1 MAAVAIL
8 TKFGRVATV
17 MTDQT
22 PQKLDCQAQIPPELG
37 GERVDKAAA
46 LLLPEFSRAE
56 LTRWIGEGA
65 LTLDG
70 GVVKPKYKVFGGELL
85 ELKGQRQAREDWQ
98 SAEAMNL
105 DILFEDED
113 LLVINKP
120 AGLVVHPGAGNSDG
134 TLVNGL
140 LHHRPQ
146 LQELPRAGVVHRLD
160 KETSGIMVVAG
171 SPSAYRRL
179 VEAISA
185 RQVRRRYVAV
195 CEGVMVSG
203 QDIDRPIGR
212 DPKQRT
218 RQVVR
223 EDGKSA
229 QSLVRVRAR
238 YRAHSAVDV
247 TLGSGRTH
255 QIRVHMQ
262 SIGHPLVGDTK
273 YGCRRILPRGA
284 DADTVTTLQQ
294 FPRQALHAFKLDF
307 AHPTSEH
314 ALHFAAPIPEDLG
327 MLMQTLAEDAQ

>member
-1 MAAVAIL
+1 
-8 TKFGRVATV
+8 

-22 PQKLDCQAQIPPELG
+22 PQKLDCQAQIPPKLG

-85 ELKGQRQAREDWQ
+85 ELKCQRQAREDWQ

-179 VEAISA
+179 VEAISV

>member
-85 ELKGQRQAREDWQ
+85 ELKCQRQAREDWQ

-179 VEAISA
+179 VEAISV

>member
-1 MAAVAIL
+1 
-8 TKFGRVATV
+8 
-17 MTDQT
+17 MTDQA
-22 PQKLDCQAQIPPELG
+22 PQNLDCQAQIPVDLG

-46 LLLPEFSRAE
+46 LLLREFSRAE
-56 LTRWIGEGA
+56 LARWIGAGA

-70 GVVKPKYKVFGGELL
+70 AVVKPKYKVLGGELL

-120 AGLVVHPGAGNSDG
+120 AGLVVHPGAGNADG

-146 LQELPRAGVVHRLD
+146 LQALPRAGVVHRLD
-160 KETSGIMVVAG
+160 KETSGIMVVAA
-171 SPSAYRRL
+171 SPGAYRRL

-223 EDGKSA
+223 GDGKSA
-229 QSLVRVRAR
+229 LSLVRVRAR

-284 DADTVTTLQQ
+284 STDTVTTLQQ
-294 FPRQALHAFKLDF
+294 FPRQALHAVKLDF
-307 AHPTSEH
+307 AHPNSEQD
-314 ALHFAAPIPEDLG
+314 LHFAAPIPEDLG
-327 MLMQTLAEDAQ
+327 SLMQALAEDAQ

>member
-85 ELKGQRQAREDWQ
+85 ELKCQRQAREDWQ

-327 MLMQTLAEDAQ
+327 MLMQILAEDAQ

>member
-1 MAAVAIL
+1 
-8 TKFGRVATV
+8 

-22 PQKLDCQAQIPPELG
+22 PQKLDCQAKIPVDLG
-37 GERVDKAAA
+37 GERVDKVAA
-46 LLLPEFSRAE
+46 LLFPEFSRAE

-65 LTLDG
+65 LTLNGDL
-70 GVVKPKYKVFGGELL
+70 VKPKYKVFGGELL
-85 ELKGQRQAREDWQ
+85 ELQAERQTREDWQ
-98 SAEAMNL
+98 TAESMDL

-120 AGLVVHPGAGNSDG
+120 AGLVVHPGAGNADG

-160 KETSGIMVVAG
+160 KETSGLMVVAG
-171 SPSAYRRL
+171 SSGAYQRL
-179 VEAISA
+179 VEAISQ
-185 RQVRRRYVAV
+185 RQVRRRYLAV

-203 QDIDRPIGR
+203 QDVDRPIGR

-218 RQVVR
+218 RQVIR

-229 QSLVRVRAR
+229 LSLVRVRSR
-238 YRAHSAVDV
+238 YRVHSAVNV

-262 SIGHPLVGDTK
+262 SIGHPLVGDAK

-284 DADTVTTLQQ
+284 SADTVTTLQQ
-294 FPRQALHAFKLDF
+294 FPRQALHAIKLDF
-307 AHPTSEH
+307 AHPVSKKD
-314 ALHFAAPIPEDLG
+314 LHFTAPIPQDLG
-327 MLMQTLAEDAQ
+327 QLMQCLEADANE

>member
-1 MAAVAIL
+1 
-8 TKFGRVATV
+8 
-17 MTDQT
+17 
-22 PQKLDCQAQIPPELG
+22 
-37 GERVDKAAA
+37 
-46 LLLPEFSRAE
+46 
-56 LTRWIGEGA
+56 
-65 LTLDG
+65 
-70 GVVKPKYKVFGGELL
+70 
-85 ELKGQRQAREDWQ
+85 
-98 SAEAMNL
+98 MNL

-140 LHHRPQ
+140 LHHWPQ

-179 VEAISA
+179 VEAISV

-223 EDGKSA
+223 EYGKSA

-327 MLMQTLAEDAQ
+327 MLIQTLAEDAQ

>member
-1 MAAVAIL
+1 
-8 TKFGRVATV
+8 

-22 PQKLDCQAQIPPELG
+22 PQKLERRAQIPPDLG
-37 GERVDKAAA
+37 GERVDKVAAQ
-46 LLLPEFSRAE
+46 LFSEFSRAE

-65 LTLDG
+65 LTLNGDA
-70 GVVKPKYKVFGGELL
+70 VKPKYKVIGGELL
-85 ELKGQRQAREDWQ
+85 ELRGQRQSREDWQ
-98 SAEAMNL
+98 SAEAMHL

-113 LLVINKP
+113 LLVVNKP
-120 AGLVVHPGAGNSDG
+120 AGLVVHPGAGNADG

-160 KETSGIMVVAG
+160 KETSGVMVVAG
-171 SPSAYRRL
+171 SPVAYRRL

-185 RQVRRRYVAV
+185 RQVRRRYLAV

-218 RQVVR
+218 KQVIR
-223 EDGKSA
+223 DDGKSA
-229 QSLVRVRAR
+229 LSLVRVRAR

-284 DADTVTTLQQ
+284 AADTVTTLQQ
-294 FPRQALHAFKLDF
+294 FPRQALHAIKLDF
-307 AHPTSEH
+307 AHPTSEQD
-314 ALHFAAPIPEDLG
+314 LHFAAPVPEDLG
-327 MLMQTLAEDAQ
+327 ALMQTLAEDAQ

>member
-8 TKFGRVATV
+8 NKFGRVATV

-85 ELKGQRQAREDWQ
+85 ELKCQRQAREDWQ

-314 ALHFAAPIPEDLG
+314 ALHFAAPIPEDFG